1 MQLRANQLARHLAA
15 RDFADAYLV
24 SGDEQLLVDEAC
36 DAIIDAAT
44 RDGFDERTLF
54 EAAPRAPWDDLFRGA
69 ANLSLFANK
78 RLLDVRIPARGLDQA
93 GSAALRRYLG
103 APFPDTLLLCRAIGL
118 EWRQRSS
125 AWYKA
130 IDKAGVVIPIWPI
143 ASRELPRWLDDRCR
157 AAGLRLD
164 RDAIDALAERI
175 EGNLLAAKQEIEKL
189 KLLGSTGPLSREAV
203 IDAVGDSSHFD
214 TFEMI
219 DAALAGQA
227 ARACRMLANLRA
239 EGVAVFMIMGALVN
253 NLRRVSELAR
263 GGNPRLARNRRQL
276 VERAVRRLGPNRIDA
291 LLQDCAV
298 LDLQAKGMLRGDP
311 WESLED
317 IVLIVAGVARQ
328 DLSAQATALQPEAAW
343 RA

>member
-1 MQLRANQLARHLAA
+1 MQLRANQLPRHLAEA
-15 RDFADAYLV
+15 RFAETYLV

-36 DAIIDAAT
+36 DAIIDAAK
-44 RDGFDERTLF
+44 RGGFEERTVF
-54 EAAPRAPWDDLFRGA
+54 EAAPRAAWDELFRGA
-69 ANLSLFANK
+69 ANLSLFASK

-93 GSAALRRYLG
+93 GSAALRRYLES
-103 APFPDTLLLCRAIGL
+103 PLPDTLLLCRAIGL
-118 EWRQRSS
+118 EWRQRTS

-130 IDKAGVVIPIWPI
+130 MDKAGVVIPIWPI
-143 ASRELPRWLDDRCR
+143 SSRELPRWLDDRCR

-189 KLLGSTGPLSREAV
+189 KLLGSTGPLGRDAV

-227 ARACRMLANLRA
+227 VRTRKMLATLRA
-239 EGVAVFMIMGALVN
+239 EGVAVFMVMGALVN
-253 NLRRVSELAR
+253 NLKRARELAR
-263 GGNPRLARNRRQL
+263 GANPRLARNRRQL
-276 VERAVRRLGPNRIDA
+276 VERAVRRLGADQIDA

-298 LDLQAKGMLRGDP
+298 LDLQAKGMLLGDA

-317 IVLIVAGVARQ
+317 VMLSVAGAARQ
-328 DLSAQATALQPEAAW
+328 SLAARTDALQTP
-343 RA
+343 RS

>member
-1 MQLRANQLARHLAA
+1 MQLRANQLPRHLAETG
-15 RDFADAYLV
+15 FAETYLV

-36 DAIIDAAT
+36 DAIIDAAK
-44 RDGFDERTLF
+44 RDGFEERTVF
-54 EAAPRAPWDDLFRGA
+54 EAAPRAAWAELFRGA
-69 ANLSLFANK
+69 ANLSLFASK

-93 GSAALRRYLG
+93 GSAALRRYLES
-103 APFPDTLLLCRAIGL
+103 PLPDTLLLCRAIGL
-118 EWRQRSS
+118 EWRQRTR

-130 IDKAGVVIPIWPI
+130 MDKAGVVIPIWPI
-143 ASRELPRWLDDRCR
+143 SSRELPRWLDDRCR

-189 KLLGSTGPLSREAV
+189 KLLGSTGPLDRDAV

-227 ARACRMLANLRA
+227 ARTRKMLATLRA
-239 EGVAVFMIMGALVN
+239 EGVAVFMVMGALVN
-253 NLRRVSELAR
+253 NLKRARELAQ
-263 GGNPRLARNRRQL
+263 GANPRLARNRRQL
-276 VERAVRRLGPNRIDA
+276 VERAVRRLGADQIDA

-298 LDLQAKGMLRGDP
+298 LDLQAKGMLLGDA

-317 IVLIVAGVARQ
+317 VMLSVAGATRQSLAART
-328 DLSAQATALQPEAAW
+328 DALQTP
-343 RA
+343 RS